1 MTPFLKQGDDKN
13 YYINTY
19 FDSNFNFLYISIV
32 NKKYLKTVR
41 KNLNTIF
48 MMQFFKYIDHLLI
61 INTIKSEYFLGTCLV
76 IMSFDKMT

>member
-19 FDSNFNFLYISIV
+19 HDSNLNFLYISIV

-41 KNLNTIF
+41 KKLKF
-48 MMQFFKYIDHLLI
+48 YWWL
-61 INTIKSEYFLGTCLV
+61 
-76 IMSFDKMT
+76 